1 MQTMSTIK
9 IADRMSRIQQS
20 ASSVATQR
28 ARLLRA
34 EGHDVVTLSVGEP
47 DFPTPEHI
55 IDAAAAAA
63 KRGETRYT
71 HAAGTPALKQAI
83 VDKFKREN
91 GLEYTL
97 DEVMVSSGGK
107 QVIFDA
113 IISTIERDDEVIVPA
128 PYWISYIDHVKFA
141 GGTPVVVECSE
152 QNDFKLTPDQ
162 LEAAITSKTRWLIIN
177 SPSNPSGAVYSE
189 ADLKALGEV
198 LLRHPNVAILC
209 DDIYEHILYDGHK
222 FMTLAAAE
230 PRLFDRTVTMNG
242 VSKAYSMTGWR
253 IGYCGGPAY
262 LLKEM
267 TKLQQQVTGSNSAVS
282 QAAALAALTG
292 PQDFVAERTQ
302 KFQDR
307 RDLVVSMIN
316 QAKGLSCDTPKG
328 AFYVFPNCAELM
340 GKKTPHGKV
349 IENDTDL
356 VMYFLET
363 EHVAV
368 VQGAAYGLSSF
379 FRISFATSDEEL
391 IKGCE
396 RIQRAC
402 AALV

>member
-1 MQTMSTIK
+1 MSTIK

-55 IDAAAAAA
+55 IDAAAAGA

-91 GLEYTL
+91 GLEYSI

-162 LEAAITSKTRWLIIN
+162 LEAAITDKTRWLIIN

-189 ADLKALGEV
+189 DDLKALGEV
-198 LLRHPNVAILC
+198 LLRHENVAILC

-222 FMTLAAAE
+222 FATLAAAE

-302 KFQDR
+302 KFQER

-316 QAKGLSCDTPKG
+316 QAKGLNCNTPKG

-340 GKKTPHGKV
+340 GKKTPDGKV

-368 VQGAAYGLSSF
+368 VQGAAYGLSPF

>member
-1 MQTMSTIK
+1 MSTIK

-55 IDAAAAAA
+55 IDAAAAGA

-152 QNDFKLTPDQ
+152 QNDFKLKPDQ

-316 QAKGLSCDTPKG
+316 QARGLSCDTPKG

>member
-1 MQTMSTIK
+1 M
-9 IADRMSRIQQS
+9 
-20 ASSVATQR
+20 ATQR

-55 IDAAAAAA
+55 IDAAAAGA

-230 PRLFDRTVTMNG
+230 PRLFDQTVTMNG

-253 IGYCGGPAY
+253 IGFCGGPAY

-368 VQGAAYGLSSF
+368 VQGAAYGLSPF

>member
-1 MQTMSTIK
+1 MSTIK

-55 IDAAAAAA
+55 IDAAAAGA

-141 GGTPVVVECSE
+141 GGTPVVVKCSE

-368 VQGAAYGLSSF
+368 VQGAAYGLSPF

>member
-1 MQTMSTIK
+1 M
-9 IADRMSRIQQS
+9 
-20 ASSVATQR
+20 ATQR

-34 EGHDVVTLSVGEP
+34 EGHDVVTLSVEEP

-55 IDAAAAAA
+55 IDAAAAGA

-141 GGTPVVVECSE
+141 GGTPVVVKCSE

-328 AFYVFPNCAELM
+328 AFYVFPNCADLM

-368 VQGAAYGLSSF
+368 VQGAAYGLSPF

>member
-1 MQTMSTIK
+1 MSTIK

-141 GGTPVVVECSE
+141 GGTPVVVKCSE
-152 QNDFKLTPDQ
+152 QNDFKLKPDQ

-340 GKKTPHGKV
+340 GKKTLNGKV

>member
-1 MQTMSTIK
+1 MSTIK

-55 IDAAAAAA
+55 IDAAATGA

-113 IISTIERDDEVIVPA
+113 IISTIEKDDEVIVPA

-222 FMTLAAAE
+222 FATLAAAE

-328 AFYVFPNCAELM
+328 AFYVFPNCAELI
-340 GKKTPHGKV
+340 GKKTPDGKV

-368 VQGAAYGLSSF
+368 VQGAAYGLSPF

>member
-55 IDAAAAAA
+55 IDAAAAGA

-128 PYWISYIDHVKFA
+128 PY
-141 GGTPVVVECSE
+141 
-152 QNDFKLTPDQ
+152 
-162 LEAAITSKTRWLIIN
+162 
-177 SPSNPSGAVYSE
+177 
-189 ADLKALGEV
+189 
-198 LLRHPNVAILC
+198 
-209 DDIYEHILYDGHK
+209 
-222 FMTLAAAE
+222 
-230 PRLFDRTVTMNG
+230 
-242 VSKAYSMTGWR
+242 
-253 IGYCGGPAY
+253 
-262 LLKEM
+262 
-267 TKLQQQVTGSNSAVS
+267 
-282 QAAALAALTG
+282 
-292 PQDFVAERTQ
+292 
-302 KFQDR
+302 
-307 RDLVVSMIN
+307 
-316 QAKGLSCDTPKG
+316 
-328 AFYVFPNCAELM
+328 
-340 GKKTPHGKV
+340 
-349 IENDTDL
+349 
-356 VMYFLET
+356 
-363 EHVAV
+363 
-368 VQGAAYGLSSF
+368 
-379 FRISFATSDEEL
+379 
-391 IKGCE
+391 
-396 RIQRAC
+396 
-402 AALV
+402 

>member
-1 MQTMSTIK
+1 MNTIK

-55 IDAAAAAA
+55 IDAAAAGA

-113 IISTIERDDEVIVPA
+113 IISTIEQGDEVIVPA

-141 GGTPVVVECSE
+141 GGTPVVIECAE

-162 LEAAITSKTRWLIIN
+162 LEAAITPKTRWLIIN

-189 ADLKALGEV
+189 DDLKGLGEV

-222 FMTLAAAE
+222 FATLAAAE

-302 KFQDR
+302 KFQER

-340 GKKTPHGKV
+340 GKKTPDGKV

-368 VQGAAYGLSSF
+368 VQGAAYGLSPF

>member
-55 IDAAAAAA
+55 IDAAAAGA

-189 ADLKALGEV
+189 ANLKALGEV

-282 QAAALAALTG
+282 QADALAALTG
-292 PQDFVAERTQ
+292 PQEFVAERTQ

-340 GKKTPHGKV
+340 GKKTLHGKV

-356 VMYFLET
+356 VMYLLET

-368 VQGAAYGLSSF
+368 VQGAAYGLSPF

-396 RIQRAC
+396 RIQWAC

>member
-55 IDAAAAAA
+55 IDAAAAGA

-113 IISTIERDDEVIVPA
+113 IISTIEKDDEVIVPA

-141 GGTPVVVECSE
+141 GGTPVVVKCSE

-230 PRLFDRTVTMNG
+230 PRLFDQTVTMNG

-267 TKLQQQVTGSNSAVS
+267 TKLQQQVTGSNSSVS

-368 VQGAAYGLSSF
+368 VQGAAYGLSPF

>member
-1 MQTMSTIK
+1 MSTIK

-55 IDAAAAAA
+55 IDAAAAGA

-162 LEAAITSKTRWLIIN
+162 LEAAITDKTRWLIIN

-189 ADLKALGEV
+189 DDLKALGEV
-198 LLRHPNVAILC
+198 LLRHANVAILC

-222 FMTLAAAE
+222 FATLAAAE

-302 KFQDR
+302 KFQER

-316 QAKGLSCDTPKG
+316 QAKGLSCNTPKG

-340 GKKTPHGKV
+340 GKKTPDGKV

-368 VQGAAYGLSSF
+368 VQGAAYGLSPF

>member
-1 MQTMSTIK
+1 MSTIK

-55 IDAAAAAA
+55 IDAAAAGA

-91 GLEYTL
+91 GLEYSI

-141 GGTPVVVECSE
+141 GGTPVVVKCSE

-162 LEAAITSKTRWLIIN
+162 LGAAITDKTRWLIIN

-189 ADLKALGEV
+189 DDLKALGEV
-198 LLRHPNVAILC
+198 LLRHENVAILC

-222 FMTLAAAE
+222 FATLAAVE

-302 KFQDR
+302 KFQER

-316 QAKGLSCDTPKG
+316 QAKGLSCNTPKG

-340 GKKTPHGKV
+340 GKKTPDGKV

-368 VQGAAYGLSSF
+368 VQGAAYGLSPF

>member
-55 IDAAAAAA
+55 IDAAAAGA

-113 IISTIERDDEVIVPA
+113 IISTIEKDDEVIVPA

-222 FMTLAAAE
+222 FATLAAAE

-292 PQDFVAERTQ
+292 AQDFVAERTQ

-340 GKKTPHGKV
+340 GKKTLDGKV

-368 VQGAAYGLSSF
+368 VQGAAYGLSPF
-379 FRISFATSDEEL
+379 FRISFATSDKEL

>member
-1 MQTMSTIK
+1 MSTIK
-9 IADRMSRIQQS
+9 IAGRMSRIQQS

-55 IDAAAAAA
+55 IDAAAAGA

-113 IISTIERDDEVIVPA
+113 IISTIEKDDEVIVPA

-222 FMTLAAAE
+222 FATLAAAE

-292 PQDFVAERTQ
+292 AQDFVAERTQ

-340 GKKTPHGKV
+340 GKKTLDGKV

-368 VQGAAYGLSSF
+368 VQGAAYGLSPF
-379 FRISFATSDEEL
+379 FRISFATSDKEL

>member
-55 IDAAAAAA
+55 IDAAAAGA

-113 IISTIERDDEVIVPA
+113 IISTIEKDDEVIVPA

-222 FMTLAAAE
+222 FATLAAAE

-340 GKKTPHGKV
+340 GKKTPDGKV

-368 VQGAAYGLSSF
+368 VQGAAYGLSPF
-379 FRISFATSDEEL
+379 FRISFTTSDEEL

>member
-1 MQTMSTIK
+1 MSTIK

-55 IDAAAAAA
+55 IDAAAEGA

-91 GLEYTL
+91 GLDYTL

-113 IISTIERDDEVIVPA
+113 IISTIEQGDEVIVPA

-141 GGTPVVVECSE
+141 GGTPVIIECAE

-162 LEAAITSKTRWLIIN
+162 LDAAITPKTRWLIIN

-189 ADLKALGEV
+189 DDLKGLGEV

-222 FMTLAAAE
+222 FATMAAAE

-302 KFQDR
+302 KFQER

-316 QAKGLSCDTPKG
+316 QAKGLSCETPKG

-340 GKKTPHGKV
+340 GKKTPDGKV

-368 VQGAAYGLSSF
+368 VQGAAYGLSPF

-402 AALV
+402 AALI

>member
-1 MQTMSTIK
+1 MSTIK

-55 IDAAAAAA
+55 IDAAAAGA

-230 PRLFDRTVTMNG
+230 PRLFNDGVADRIL
-242 VSKAYSMTGWR
+242 W
-253 IGYCGGPAY
+253 
-262 LLKEM
+262 
-267 TKLQQQVTGSNSAVS
+267 
-282 QAAALAALTG
+282 
-292 PQDFVAERTQ
+292 
-302 KFQDR
+302 
-307 RDLVVSMIN
+307 
-316 QAKGLSCDTPKG
+316 
-328 AFYVFPNCAELM
+328 
-340 GKKTPHGKV
+340 
-349 IENDTDL
+349 
-356 VMYFLET
+356 
-363 EHVAV
+363 
-368 VQGAAYGLSSF
+368 
-379 FRISFATSDEEL
+379 
-391 IKGCE
+391 
-396 RIQRAC
+396 RAC
-402 AALV
+402 VFVERNDKAPTASDGK

>member
-55 IDAAAAAA
+55 IDAAAAGA

-222 FMTLAAAE
+222 FATLAAAE

-316 QAKGLSCDTPKG
+316 QARGLSCDTPKG
-328 AFYVFPNCAELM
+328 AFYVFPNCADLM

-368 VQGAAYGLSSF
+368 VQGAAYGLSPF

>member
-55 IDAAAAAA
+55 IDAAAAGA

-113 IISTIERDDEVIVPA
+113 IISTIEKDDEVIVPA

-222 FMTLAAAE
+222 FATLAAAE

-340 GKKTPHGKV
+340 GKKTPDGKV

-368 VQGAAYGLSSF
+368 VQGAAYGLSPF

>member
-1 MQTMSTIK
+1 MSTIK

-34 EGHDVVTLSVGEP
+34 EGHDVVTLSVEEP

-55 IDAAAAAA
+55 IDAAAAGA

-71 HAAGTPALKQAI
+71 HAAGTLALKQAI

-113 IISTIERDDEVIVPA
+113 IISTIEKDDEVIVPA

-340 GKKTPHGKV
+340 GKKTPYGKV

-368 VQGAAYGLSSF
+368 VQGAAYGLSPF

>member
-1 MQTMSTIK
+1 MSTIK

-152 QNDFKLTPDQ
+152 QNDFKLKPDQ

-340 GKKTPHGKV
+340 GKKTLNGKV

>member
-1 MQTMSTIK
+1 MSTIK
-9 IADRMSRIQQS
+9 IANRMSRIQQS

-47 DFPTPEHI
+47 DFPTPDHI
-55 IDAAAAAA
+55 IDAAADAA

-113 IISTIERDDEVIVPA
+113 IISTIEQGDEVVVPA

-141 GGTPVVVECSE
+141 GGTPVVVECAE
-152 QNDFKLTPDQ
+152 QNDFKLMPEQ
-162 LEAAITSKTRWLIIN
+162 LDAAITPKTRWLIIN

-189 ADLKALGEV
+189 DDLKALGEV
-198 LLRHPNVAILC
+198 LLRHPDVAILC
-209 DDIYEHILYDGHK
+209 DDIYEHILYDNHK
-222 FMTLAAAE
+222 FATIAAAE

-292 PQDFVAERTQ
+292 PQDFVKERTQ

-328 AFYVFPNCAELM
+328 AFYVFPNCAELI
-340 GKKTPHGKV
+340 GKKTPDGKV
-349 IENDTDL
+349 IESDTDL

-368 VQGAAYGLSSF
+368 VQGAAYGLSPF

>member
-1 MQTMSTIK
+1 MSTIK
-9 IADRMSRIQQS
+9 IANRMSRIQQS

-47 DFPTPEHI
+47 DFPTPDHI
-55 IDAAAAAA
+55 IDAAAAGA

-113 IISTIERDDEVIVPA
+113 IISTIEQGDEVIVPA

-141 GGTPVVVECSE
+141 GGTPVVVKCSE

-162 LEAAITSKTRWLIIN
+162 LDSAITSKTRWLIIN

-189 ADLKALGEV
+189 DDLKALGEV
-198 LLRHPNVAILC
+198 LLRHPQVAILC

-222 FMTLAAAE
+222 FATIAAAE

-292 PQDFVAERTQ
+292 PQDFVKERTQ

-328 AFYVFPNCAELM
+328 AFYIFPNCAELI
-340 GKKTPHGKV
+340 GKKTPEGKV

-368 VQGAAYGLSSF
+368 VQGAAYGLSPF

>member
-1 MQTMSTIK
+1 MSTIK
-9 IADRMSRIQQS
+9 IADRMSKIQQS

-47 DFPTPEHI
+47 NFPTPEHI
-55 IDAAAAAA
+55 IDAAAAGA

-113 IISTIERDDEVIVPA
+113 IISTIEKDDEVIVPA

-189 ADLKALGEV
+189 NDLKALGKV
-198 LLRHPNVAILC
+198 LLSHPNVAILC

-222 FMTLAAAE
+222 FATLAAAE

-340 GKKTPHGKV
+340 GKKTPDGKV

-368 VQGAAYGLSSF
+368 VQGAAYGLSPF